1 MMLFL
6 LPIYFLKDAKEPMQ
20 QVQEESTNACQLF
33 IKVNGVEI
41 EIDDY
46 LIGVLAGEMPAS
58 FHEEALKAQAIAART
73 YALKKMSQGEKE
85 ILSTTA
91 HQVYQDQKLRQEKWQ
106 AAFATNEENLAQAV
120 RQTANQVITY
130 NGELITARPP
140 KTISATVTN
149 TIGS

>member
-6 LPIYFLKDAKEPMQ
+6 LPIYFLKDVKEPMQ
-20 QVQEESTNACQLF
+20 QVQETTKTNTCQLF

-120 RQTANQVITY
+120 R
-130 NGELITARPP
+130 RPTR
-140 KTISATVTN
+140 TIRSRIDGAHS
-149 TIGS
+149 GMD